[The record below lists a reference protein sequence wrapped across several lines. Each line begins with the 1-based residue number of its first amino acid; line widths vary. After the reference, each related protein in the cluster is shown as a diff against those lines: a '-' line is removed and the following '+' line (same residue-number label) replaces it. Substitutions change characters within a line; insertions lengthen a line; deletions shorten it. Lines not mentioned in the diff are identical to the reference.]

1 MEIRGVHHVCM
12 AVDDLESAV
21 DTYSRL
27 FGAEVELRDRVE
39 EQGVDAVYLR
49 VGDGRVELVSPLS
62 EDSPVGKFLA
72 RRGPGVHHVA
82 FEVDDVREAAHEL
95 SASGANVIDE
105 VPRPGLGGKE
115 VVFVHPETLGGV
127 LAEVVGA

>member
-1 MEIRGVHHVCM
+1 MEVRGVHHVCM
-12 AVDDLESAV
+12 AVDDLEGAV
-21 DTYSRL
+21 ETYTRL
-27 FGAEVELRDRVE
+27 FGAELELRGRVD

-49 VGDGRVELVSPLS
+49 IGDGRVELVSPLAA
-62 EDSPVGKFLA
+62 DTPVGRFLE

-82 FEVDDVREAAHEL
+82 FEVDDVHAAANEL
-95 SASGANVIDE
+95 VASGANVINE
-105 VPRPGLGGKE
+105 EPRPGLGGKE